1 MIGATQLHKPQP
13 NFVTT
18 SEPKI
23 PNYSDTNLNNVSEG
37 DISFSKKNI
46 SRPRKVLE
54 PSYKYEAVKK
64 AARGRRMS
72 DNFSDV
78 RDVLKQRRLSEHDRD
93 VYLKSQSSEIE
104 NENIC
109 ALDNSLEIEKQG
121 FSTIP
126 RYY

>member
-1 MIGATQLHKPQP
+1 M
-13 NFVTT
+13 
-18 SEPKI
+18 
-23 PNYSDTNLNNVSEG
+23 
-37 DISFSKKNI
+37 
-46 SRPRKVLE
+46 LE